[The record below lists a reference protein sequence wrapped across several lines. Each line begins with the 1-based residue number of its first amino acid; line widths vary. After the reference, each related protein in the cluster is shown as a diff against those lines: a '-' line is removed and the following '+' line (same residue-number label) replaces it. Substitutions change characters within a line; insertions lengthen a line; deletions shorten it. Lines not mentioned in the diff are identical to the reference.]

1 MLVSIFLSF
10 FFSLNQELFQNPNLN
25 SLFWTLNLTHT
36 LNASDP
42 LLAKDCWICLSITLL
57 GDSALPTSIL
67 DWTTGN
73 ISLHLSYHGEP
84 LFVSYLKYLQTTD
97 QTWNSDKLLESLLI
111 DLPSYNRKPPIGGPI
126 AQKVIL
132 LQPAPFCI
140 SRNSRNSS
148 YD

>member
-42 LLAKDCWICLSITLL
+42 LLAKDCWICLSITPL

-73 ISLHLSYHGEP
+73 ISLHHSYCGEP
-84 LFVSYLKYLQTTD
+84 LFISYLKYLHTSD
-97 QTWNSDKLLESLLI
+97 QTQNSDKFLESLHT
-111 DLPSYNRKPPIGGPI
+111 DLPSYNRKLPIGGPI
-126 AQKVIL
+126 AQKVTL

-140 SRNSRNSS
+140 SRNSQNSL
-148 YD
+148 